1 MKIAISSTGPDL
13 DGPVDQRF
21 GRCRCFVVVDSTSE
35 AFEVLDNQAAM
46 MSGGA
51 GIQAAQM
58 VANSG
63 VAAVITG
70 NLGPNAADTL
80 AAAGVKTYLG
90 ASGTVREALQKYKAG
105 QMRESSGPTVASHFG
120 TGGIGGGGPSGRG
133 MGRGAG
139 GGPGRGTGGGSG
151 RGMGMGRGMGQGRGM
166 GRGMG
171 RGRGRGI
178 GAGRGRGMGGGNS
191 FDPKVPPVN
200 EVEELRQQKDQLQK
214 QMKRIEERIRKLEK
228 KN

>member
-13 DGPVDQRF
+13 DSPVDQRF
-21 GRCRCFVVVDSTSE
+21 GRCPCFIVVDPASE
-35 AFEVLDNQAAM
+35 EFEVLDNQAAM

-63 VAAVITG
+63 VAAVLTG

-90 ASGTVREALQKYKAG
+90 ISGTVREVLQQYKAG
-105 QMRESSGPTVASHFG
+105 QLQEASGPTVQSHFG
-120 TGGIGGGGPSGRG
+120 TGGMGGGAGRG
-133 MGRGAG
+133 MGG
-139 GGPGRGTGGGSG
+139 
-151 RGMGMGRGMGQGRGM
+151 

-171 RGRGRGI
+171 RGRGG
-178 GAGRGRGMGGGNS
+178 GRGMGTGSGRGQGRGMDGG
-191 FDPKVPPVN
+191 
-200 EVEELRQQKDQLQK
+200 RARGQK
-214 QMKRIEERIRKLEK
+214 RGRRE
-228 KN
+228 